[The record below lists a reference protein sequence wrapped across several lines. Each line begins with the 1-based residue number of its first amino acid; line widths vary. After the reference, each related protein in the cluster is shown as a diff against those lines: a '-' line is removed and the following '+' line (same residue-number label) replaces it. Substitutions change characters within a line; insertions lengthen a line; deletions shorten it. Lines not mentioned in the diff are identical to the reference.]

1 MNIEQDKPRL
11 KTSPQDV
18 FVHLLMIVAL
28 YMSVVS
34 FITLY
39 FQYINVLLPDK
50 LIGSYASIYGGI
62 RFASSMLI
70 IAIPVFLLMSWLL
83 EKDFKQNVEKHEFKF
98 RKWLIYLTLFLA
110 SLTIIID
117 LIQLVNNFYGGELTI
132 KFFLKVLVVLIVAGI
147 VFWYYLWDLK
157 RKEFPS
163 KKSKSFAWAV
173 SLLVIFSI
181 IWGFFLVGTPA
192 HQRQVRFDE
201 TRVSDLQVI
210 QGQIVNYWV
219 QKNQLPQNLDNL
231 KDSISGFVS
240 PQDPETNI
248 PYEYIIKGA
257 LSFDL
262 CTNFKT
268 ENKNVQ
274 NIKSIPI
281 TPVEN
286 YSGPYSD
293 SWNHGTGRVCFER
306 TIDPQLYKKTTNTQ

>member
-1 MNIEQDKPRL
+1 MNIEQDKPKL

-18 FVHLLMIVAL
+18 FLHLLMIVAL
-28 YMSVVS
+28 YMGVIS
-34 FITLY
+34 FIALY
-39 FQYINVLLPDK
+39 FQYINVLFPDK
-50 LIGSYASIYGGI
+50 LIGSYASIYSGI
-62 RFASSMLI
+62 RFASSMLV

-83 EKDFKQNVEKHEFKF
+83 EKDFKKNLEKHEFKF

-132 KFFLKVLVVLIVAGI
+132 KFFLKVLVVLIVAGL

-201 TRVSDLQVI
+201 TRVSDLQII
-210 QGQIVNYWV
+210 QNQIVNYWI
-219 QKNQLPQNLDNL
+219 QKEKLPEKLDSLN
-231 KDSISGFVS
+231 DSISGFVS
-240 PQDPETNI
+240 PKDPDTNT
-248 PYEYIIKGA
+248 PYEYIIKGSF
-257 LSFDL
+257 SFDL
-262 CTNFKT
+262 CAEFKT

-274 NIKSIPI
+274 NVKNFPQIPYE
-281 TPVEN
+281 TYVG
-286 YSGPYSD
+286 SFSD
-293 SWNHGTGRVCFER
+293 NWSHGAGKVCFER
-306 TIDPQLYKKTTNTQ
+306 TIDPQLYKKTTNTK

>member
-1 MNIEQDKPRL
+1 MEIELDKPKL

-18 FVHLLMIVAL
+18 FFHLLMIVAL

-39 FQYINVLLPDK
+39 FQYINVLFPDK
-50 LIGSYASIYGGI
+50 LIGSYSSIYSGI
-62 RFASSMLI
+62 RFASSMLV

-83 EKDFKQNVEKHEFKF
+83 EKDFRENSEKHEFKF

-117 LIQLVNNFYGGELTI
+117 LIQLVNNFYGGELSI
-132 KFFLKVLVVLIVAGI
+132 KFFLKVLVVLVVAGL
-147 VFWYYLWDLK
+147 VFGYYLWDLR

-163 KKSKSFAWAV
+163 KKSKAFAWAV

-201 TRVSDLQVI
+201 TRVSDLQII
-210 QGQIVNYWV
+210 QNQIVNYWT
-219 QKNQLPQNLDNL
+219 QKEKLPAKLDDL
-231 KDSISGFVS
+231 IDSISGFTP
-240 PQDPETNI
+240 PQDSETNI
-248 PYEYIIKGA
+248 PYEYIVKTN

-262 CTNFKT
+262 CAEFKT
-268 ENKNVQ
+268 ENQ
-274 NIKSIPI
+274 NLQNGKDIPRI
-281 TPVEN
+281 PSEIYIGLFSEN
-286 YSGPYSD
+286 
-293 SWNHGTGRVCFER
+293 WNHGAGRICFER
-306 TIDPQLYKKTTNTQ
+306 TIDPELYKKSPKAQ